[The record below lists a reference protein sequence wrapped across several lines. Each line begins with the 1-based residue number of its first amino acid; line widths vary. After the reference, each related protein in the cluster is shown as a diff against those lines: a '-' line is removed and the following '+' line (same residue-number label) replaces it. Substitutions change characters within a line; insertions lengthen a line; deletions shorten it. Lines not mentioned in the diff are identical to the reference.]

1 MICRILHLLSATP
14 PTALAVVFDINKE
27 LLLGGAG
34 CAFLLVV
41 APPLLLVGQE
51 DDVTATIALLTPNAG
66 IDAGQG

>member
-1 MICRILHLLSATP
+1 
-14 PTALAVVFDINKE
+14 VFDIDKR
-27 LLLGGAG
+27 LLFGGAG
-34 CAFLLVV
+34 CAFLLVE